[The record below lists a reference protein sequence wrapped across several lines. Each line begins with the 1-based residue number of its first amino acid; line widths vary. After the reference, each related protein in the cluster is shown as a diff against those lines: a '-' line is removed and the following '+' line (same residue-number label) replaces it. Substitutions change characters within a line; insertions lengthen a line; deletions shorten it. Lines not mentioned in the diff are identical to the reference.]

1 MQEGTPEPKGQ
12 RRRKFLKIAGV
23 GIAAFTGYALLD
35 SLGILGPDFPIRRY
49 INKTELAS
57 EASKFGDDGDR
68 VAFAAN
74 YLVLGPDSIS
84 QVVESWNSASP
95 VVREFIGGKIPTATA
110 AVVADEFSNP
120 STASLAQEYPN
131 LLWVHAHTNALFAF
145 PFIPYVSQGDS
156 RLIKM
161 GDLRLSEGPA
171 AVQGQ
176 YLDLHYPENDPNI
189 PTYYGKKR
197 YVREGFGFFAGTYG
211 GSLEGMDPQTV
222 SIVTEQSTAISVTIQ
237 YEGNMGQYY
246 VKPGDTFIFFDTP
259 EVPLY
264 CFTAADNRVAMG
276 PVAQEGA
283 LSVGL
288 NTMNQ
293 FRSRHPG
300 LADACGVPLSD
311 QGYVQLD
318 GIENQDPGL
327 NQYLYGGFY
336 KGLFSINPIE
346 KTISW
351 KEYQSVGLVP
361 EQTVRGLGV
370 AKILDFNPA
379 WMQPLS
385 LLKVDA
391 PIVELLVQSPEVYVP
406 SRWNA
411 GSLFRSYDENEGC

>member
-1 MQEGTPEPKGQ
+1 MSEGTPAEKGSN
-12 RRRKFLKIAGV
+12 RRKFLKVAGA
-23 GIAAFTGYALLD
+23 GMAAFAGYALLD
-35 SLGILGPDFPIRRY
+35 SLGVLGPEFPIRNY
-49 INKTELAS
+49 IDRSALTN
-57 EASKFGDDGDR
+57 EASKFGEDGDR
-68 VAFAAN
+68 VAYAAN
-74 YLVLGPDSIS
+74 YLGLGPDTVSRVI
-84 QVVESWNSASP
+84 ESWNSTSHS
-95 VVREFIGGKIPTATA
+95 VREFVGNDIPTATA
-110 AVVADEFSNP
+110 AVVADELSNP
-120 STASLAQEYPN
+120 STMSLAQQYPN

-145 PFIPYVSQGDS
+145 PFVPYVSQVDQ
-156 RLIKM
+156 RLVKL

-171 AVQGQ
+171 TVQGQ
-176 YLDLHYPENDPNI
+176 SLDLHYPENDPSNQM
-189 PTYYGKKR
+189 YYGKKR
-197 YVREGFGFFAGTYG
+197 YVREGFEFFAGVSGTN
-211 GSLEGMDPQTV
+211 LENMDPQTI

-237 YEGNMGQYY
+237 DEGSMGQYS

-264 CFTAADNRVAMG
+264 CFTAADNRVAIG

-288 NTMNQ
+288 NTMSQ

-300 LADACGVPLSD
+300 LADACGVSLSD

-318 GIENQDPGL
+318 GIENQDQGL
-327 NQYLYGGFY
+327 SQYLYGGFY

-351 KEYQSVGLVP
+351 KQYQSVGLVP

-411 GSLFRSYDENEGC
+411 GSLFRPYDENEGC